1 MVPRA
6 FILMIACN
14 VAIYIIW
21 MKSLN
26 VTSFVVIFR
35 SFPAR
40 GKAKKYIIFLSF
52 VWFEKVCFMSKFD
65 VSRLEGARSINK
77 YFTVA
82 HLALYLVNTGVGGNR
97 FRFKVCRKKRKL
109 NGFRRYIS
117 VVICAKTCHP
127 SRKMSWYFR
136 NLWCASAY

>member
-1 MVPRA
+1 
-6 FILMIACN
+6 
-14 VAIYIIW
+14 
-21 MKSLN
+21 
-26 VTSFVVIFR
+26 
-35 SFPAR
+35 
-40 GKAKKYIIFLSF
+40 
-52 VWFEKVCFMSKFD
+52 MSKFD

-117 VVICAKTCHP
+117 GVLCAKTCHP

-136 NLWCASAY
+136 NLWCASAVFISAVTFVDRHCEIYVRVNSIWENQIPDM

>member
-1 MVPRA
+1 
-6 FILMIACN
+6 
-14 VAIYIIW
+14 
-21 MKSLN
+21 
-26 VTSFVVIFR
+26 
-35 SFPAR
+35 
-40 GKAKKYIIFLSF
+40 
-52 VWFEKVCFMSKFD
+52 MSKCD

-97 FRFKVCRKKRKL
+97 FRFKVCRKKRQL

-117 VVICAKTCHP
+117 VVICAKTCPRHP

-136 NLWCASAY
+136 NLWCASAWLLFISAVYFRRPALNCNVNCTVHMFQFGKIKFQTCEKVTYRFRVSVG

>member
-1 MVPRA
+1 
-6 FILMIACN
+6 
-14 VAIYIIW
+14 
-21 MKSLN
+21 
-26 VTSFVVIFR
+26 
-35 SFPAR
+35 
-40 GKAKKYIIFLSF
+40 
-52 VWFEKVCFMSKFD
+52 MSKCD

-97 FRFKVCRKKRKL
+97 FRFKVCRKKRQL

-117 VVICAKTCHP
+117 VVICAKTCPRHP

-136 NLWCASAY
+136 NLWCASAYYCLFPLLLSSAGIELYARVNCNTVHMFQFEKIKFQTCEKVTYHFRVSVG